1 MPPSHSIIGNLL
13 AATNESDSSE
23 SVEAKS
29 KASNEGIDTEAR
41 QGVWALPEDSNGGI
55 DAETKSEA
63 SRRIEAEATRRGFDT
78 YRALLLA
85 HNGNRGIEESRRIEA
100 EATRQGIQEHFL
112 DTYRGIEASRR
123 IEESRHIEESRGIE
137 AEELK
142 QKQQVEAR
150 ARHWR
155 MLQAL
160 KAEASSRRKRGMSA
174 EAKCLPPPPLGW
186 CKASNEGIDA
196 EAKSEDSKGGIDA
209 EAKSKASN
217 EGIDTEA
224 KSEDSKGVIDAE
236 AWRRDMD
243 AFMQKHGVIYAA
255 VQMEARDSKRRRE
268 RQESRKT
275 EEEHIKAISYVASC
289 SWEDATQAWQTFKA
303 PAQSVLPP
311 APKWGQAPNPP
322 EVSNQ
327 VPVQAPDAAPHL
339 EKKRKNPGYAAP
351 HLTMVG
357 SAQSRMEFFRKR
369 S

>member
-1 MPPSHSIIGNLL
+1 MRPHRSHIEEVL
-13 AATNESDSSE
+13 AAEYKSDSSK
-23 SVEAKS
+23 SGEAKS
-29 KASNEGIDTEAR
+29 EASKR
-41 QGVWALPEDSNGGI
+41 GI
-55 DAETKSEA
+55 DAEAKLDASKRGIDAEAKSEA
-63 SRRIEAEATRRGFDT
+63 SRPGIDAYPKSGPLRPHNDAYT
-78 YRALLLA
+78 YAR
-85 HNGNRGIEESRRIEA
+85 E
-100 EATRQGIQEHFL
+100 
-112 DTYRGIEASRR
+112 
-123 IEESRHIEESRGIE
+123 RHE
-137 AEELK
+137 
-142 QKQQVEAR
+142 
-150 ARHWR
+150 R

-160 KAEASSRRKRGMSA
+160 KAEASRRGKRGIGA
-174 EAKCLPPPPLGW
+174 EEKC
-186 CKASNEGIDA
+186 KTSNEGIDT

-224 KSEDSKGVIDAE
+224 KSEDSKGEAWRRVIDAARVIDAE

-255 VQMEARDSKRRRE
+255 VQMEARDSQRRRE

-275 EEEHIKAISYVASC
+275 EEEHIKAISYVAGC

-351 HLTMVG
+351 HLVPVG
-357 SAQSRMEFFRKR
+357 SAQSRMEFFRKHSR
-369 S
+369 EQT

>member
-13 AATNESDSSE
+13 AARNESDSSE
-23 SVEAKS
+23 SV
-29 KASNEGIDTEAR
+29 
-41 QGVWALPEDSNGGI
+41 
-55 DAETKSEA
+55 
-63 SRRIEAEATRRGFDT
+63 
-78 YRALLLA
+78 
-85 HNGNRGIEESRRIEA
+85 
-100 EATRQGIQEHFL
+100 
-112 DTYRGIEASRR
+112 
-123 IEESRHIEESRGIE
+123 
-137 AEELK
+137 
-142 QKQQVEAR
+142 
-150 ARHWR
+150 
-155 MLQAL
+155 
-160 KAEASSRRKRGMSA
+160 
-174 EAKCLPPPPLGW
+174 
-186 CKASNEGIDA
+186 
-196 EAKSEDSKGGIDA
+196 

-255 VQMEARDSKRRRE
+255 VQMEARDSQRRRE

-289 SWEDATQAWQTFKA
+289 SWEDATQAWQAFKA

-339 EKKRKNPGYAAP
+339 EKKQKKNPGYAAP

-357 SAQSRMEFFRKR
+357 SAQSRMEFFRKH